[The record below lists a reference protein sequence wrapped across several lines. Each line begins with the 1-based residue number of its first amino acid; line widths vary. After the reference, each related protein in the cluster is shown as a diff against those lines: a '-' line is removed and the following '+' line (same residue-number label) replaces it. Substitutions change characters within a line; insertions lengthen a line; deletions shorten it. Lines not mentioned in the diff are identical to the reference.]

1 MVKKGG
7 NGSSRNKYNQRGG
20 NGGRPNGGGMNDYRN
35 RSQMSSSNGMQQ
47 RQSNGGG
54 YGGGGAQQSRP
65 MSRFSSAPAVGSS
78 AYQPRLYGSNDASSK
93 PAYTPRPMNGAGSYY
108 DAVTN
113 GASASSN
120 HARVASTEQS
130 KYAGFQT
137 SKPPPPP
144 ATAMASVYGQQTHQ
158 TYPSVLA
165 TSAPSSLYS
174 LPPPPFSSS
183 VPSGLPFN
191 YPPPV
196 LPVKN

>member
-1 MVKKGG
+1 MVKRGG

-20 NGGRPNGGGMNDYRN
+20 NGGRQNGGGMNDYRN
-35 RSQMSSSNGMQQ
+35 RSQMSSSNGLQH
-47 RQSNGGG
+47 RQMNGGG
-54 YGGGGAQQSRP
+54 FGGSAQQSRP

-78 AYQPRLYGSNDASSK
+78 AYQPRAYDSNDSSS
-93 PAYTPRPMNGAGSYY
+93 RPMNGTGSYY
-108 DAVTN
+108 DAAAN
-113 GASASSN
+113 GTSASSN
-120 HARVASTEQS
+120 HTRVASTDQS

-144 ATAMASVYGQQTHQ
+144 ATAMANVYGQQSHQ
-158 TYPSVLA
+158 TYQSVYA
-165 TSAPSSLYS
+165 
-174 LPPPPFSSS
+174 LPPPPFSS